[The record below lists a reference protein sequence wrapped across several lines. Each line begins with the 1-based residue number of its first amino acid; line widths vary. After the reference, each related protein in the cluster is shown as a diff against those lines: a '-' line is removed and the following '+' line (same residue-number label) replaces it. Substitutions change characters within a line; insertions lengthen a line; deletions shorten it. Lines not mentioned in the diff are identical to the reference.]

1 MALFLYN
8 IFLAL
13 YSFGIRV
20 YALFNGK
27 AAKWVAGRKD
37 WERKLQTA
45 LKPGEKRIWI
55 HCSSLGEFEQGR
67 PLIEALKKKYPGYK
81 IVLTFFSPSG
91 YEACGNYRQTDYIF
105 YLPMDGKANARAF
118 IAAIQPSLAI
128 FVKYEFWYYYLY
140 QLHEQKIPTI
150 IVSAAFRKEQV
161 FFKWYGD
168 FFRRMLS
175 YFDFIFVQDEASK
188 MLLQQM
194 GVTEHVFISGDTRYD
209 RVAAIAENIKPIA
222 KAEAFKQNNKIL
234 IAGSTW
240 PGDEEIL
247 KDCIDIL
254 PADWKLIIAPH
265 EVDVAHTEQVQQLF
279 PGISVRFSQLSETNT
294 GADKKVLI
302 IDNIGMLSSL
312 YDYGTIGYVGGGFQK
327 GGIHNVLEPAIF
339 GLPVIFGPVYEK
351 FVEAVAL
358 ARQEYAF
365 PVANAAACK
374 EILNKLIADK
384 EFYIHIHHAVKA
396 FMQQQI
402 GATGIILDHIDERH
416 WLAG

>member
-8 IFLAL
+8 IFLVL
-13 YSFGIRV
+13 YSLGIRV

-37 WERKLQTA
+37 WEKTLQTI

-67 PLIEALKKKYPGYK
+67 PLIEALKKKYPGYR

-91 YEACGNYRQTDYIF
+91 YEACSNYQLADYIF
-105 YLPMDGKANARAF
+105 YLPMDGNANARAF
-118 IAAIQPSLAI
+118 IKAIDPSLAI
-128 FVKYEFWYYYLY
+128 FVKYEFWYYYLH
-140 QLHEQKIPTI
+140 QLHEQQIPTI

-175 YFDFIFVQDEASK
+175 YFDFIFVQDEASEK
-188 MLLQQM
+188 LLQQM
-194 GVTEHVFISGDTRYD
+194 GVTEHVSISGDTRYD
-209 RVAAIAENIKPIA
+209 RVATIAENIKPIE
-222 KAEAFKQNNKIL
+222 KVEAFKLNRKIL

-240 PGDEEIL
+240 PDDEEIL
-247 KDCIDIL
+247 KDCISTL
-254 PADWKLIIAPH
+254 PAGWKLIIAPH
-265 EVDVAHTEQVQQLF
+265 EVDATHIEKVQQLF
-279 PGISVRFSQLSETNT
+279 PGISIRFSLLTATNT

-312 YDYGTIGYVGGGFQK
+312 YDYGTIAYVGGGFQK

-339 GLPVIFGPVYEK
+339 GLPVIFGLVYEK

-358 ARQEYAF
+358 AKQEYAF
-365 PVANAAACK
+365 PISNAAACR
-374 EILNKLIADK
+374 EILNKLITDK

-396 FMQQQI
+396 FMQQQL
-402 GATGIILDHIDERH
+402 GATGVILDYVDEQH
-416 WLAG
+416 WLAE